1 MPPFPTRD
9 APCTF
14 LPWEKPAPRAA
25 PLLSRRPSL
34 SSHGRRGKVL
44 CACVWRGRISGLGV
58 WFMLCSCCS
67 AIFAFSY
74 KIISRA
80 LIKMT
85 PPVICFPCPETR
97 AQKAEPDLGET
108 SPDPLRDPLIIRHRQ
123 CKRCTGS
130 NPPLVCTRCTYFYSW
145 KLGVS
150 GGETLGCSGRLSAA
164 GGSHRKDGHTA
175 PNARGLRCF

>member
-1 MPPFPTRD
+1 MPAFPTRD

-14 LPWEKPAPRAA
+14 LPWEKPAPRAVR
-25 PLLSRRPSL
+25 PPPPSL

-44 CACVWRGRISGLGV
+44 CACVRRGRISGLGV
-58 WFMLCSCCS
+58 WFMLCSRCS
-67 AIFAFSY
+67 ASFAFSY

-85 PPVICFPCPETR
+85 PPVICFPHPESR

-108 SPDPLRDPLIIRHRQ
+108 SPDPLRDPLIIRHGQ

-130 NPPLVCTRCTYFYSW
+130 NLPPVFTQCTYFYSW

-150 GGETLGCSGRLSAA
+150 GGETPGCSEGLSAA
-164 GGSHRKDGHTA
+164 GGSHRKDGHAA
-175 PNARGLRCF
+175 PTPRGLQCF